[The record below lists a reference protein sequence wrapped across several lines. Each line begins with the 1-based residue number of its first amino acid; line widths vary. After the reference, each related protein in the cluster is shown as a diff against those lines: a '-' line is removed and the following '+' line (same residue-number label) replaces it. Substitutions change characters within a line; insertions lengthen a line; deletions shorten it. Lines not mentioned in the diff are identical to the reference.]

1 MLASCRMRALIF
13 LLVFASAAQAAKN
26 LEFFFIDTEGGQAT
40 LVASP
45 SGQAML
51 IDTGYAGYGGRDA
64 NRIAEAAKLAHVKRI
79 HVLFLTHYHADHAGG
94 VKNLLEVLPVESFYD
109 HGEKAKDD
117 KADSDAYTKARGNAP
132 HTVYKPGDKIPIK
145 DLDITVVVAAQKHI
159 ETKGDPNQFCA
170 GLKPQEGEAGENP
183 QSGGLVV
190 QFGKF
195 RFADLGDIIYNEE
208 LALLC
213 PENRVGKLDL
223 LLTPHH
229 GTHVS
234 PKADY
239 AMAPRVVIENDGA
252 IKGGKREAY
261 QMWRAMPGLEDL
273 WELHFAMA
281 GGREGNS
288 PDTFIA
294 NIDQQCEGKYLKVT
308 AHEDGSFTVYNSRNK
323 YTKTYAAK

>member
-1 MLASCRMRALIF
+1 VRALIF
-13 LLVFASAAQAAKN
+13 ILLCSGYAQAARN
-26 LEFFFIDTEGGQAT
+26 LEIFFIDTEGGQST

-51 IDTGYAGYGGRDA
+51 IDTGYAGFGGRDA

-79 HVLFLTHYHADHAGG
+79 NALFLTHYHADHAGG

-109 HGEKAKDD
+109 HGEKADDAKANSKDYD
-117 KADSDAYTKARGNAP
+117 KARGNAP
-132 HTVYKPGDKIPIK
+132 HFVYKPGDKIPIK

-159 ETKGDPNQFCA
+159 ETKGAPNPFCA
-170 GLKPQEGEAGENP
+170 GLAPKEGESGENP
-183 QSGGLVV
+183 LSGGLVV

-195 RFADLGDIIYNEE
+195 RFADLGDILANEE

-213 PENRVGKLDL
+213 PENRIGKLDL

-239 AMAPRVVIENDGA
+239 AMAPRVVIMNNGA
-252 IKGGKREAY
+252 TKGGKAEAH
-261 QMWRAMPGLEDL
+261 QMWEAMNGLEDL
-273 WELHFAMA
+273 WQLHFAMA
-281 GGREGNS
+281 GGKDGNS

-294 NIDQQCEGKYLKVT
+294 NIDEKCEGKYLKVT

-323 YTKTYAAK
+323 YTKTYAVK

>member
-1 MLASCRMRALIF
+1 MRALIF
-13 LLVFASAAQAAKN
+13 ILLFASAAQAAKT
-26 LEFFFIDTEGGQAT
+26 LEIFFIDTEGGQAT
-40 LVASP
+40 LVVSP

-51 IDTGYAGYGGRDA
+51 IDTGYRGFGGRDA
-64 NRIAEAAKLAHVKRI
+64 NRIAEAAKPAHVKRI
-79 HVLFLTHYHADHAGG
+79 NVLFLTHYHADHAGG
-94 VKNLLEVLPVESFYD
+94 VKNLLEVMPVESFYD
-109 HGEKAKDD
+109 HGDNVEDD
-117 KADSDAYTKARGNAP
+117 KSISDAYNKARGSAP
-132 HTVYKPGDKIPIK
+132 HTAYKPGDKIPIK
-145 DLDITVVVAAQKHI
+145 DLDITVVVAAHKHI
-159 ETKGDPNQFCA
+159 ETKGEPNPFCA
-170 GLKPQEGEAGENP
+170 GLAPKDGETGDNP

-195 RFADLGDIIYNEE
+195 RFADLGDIIWNEE
-208 LALLC
+208 LALMC

-239 AMAPRVVIENDGA
+239 AMAPRVAIENDGPT
-252 IKGGKREAY
+252 KGGELEAY
-261 QMWRAMPGLEDL
+261 QMWRAMPGLEDF

-281 GGREGNS
+281 GGREANS

-294 NIDQQCEGKYLKVT
+294 NIDQRCEGKYLKVT

>member
-1 MLASCRMRALIF
+1 VRALIF
-13 LLVFASAAQAAKN
+13 FLIWSAAAQAAKN
-26 LEFFFIDTEGGQAT
+26 LEIFFIDTEGGQAT
-40 LVASP
+40 LIASP

-51 IDTGYAGYGGRDA
+51 IDTGYTGFGGRDA

-79 HVLFLTHYHADHAGG
+79 NVLFLTHHHQDHAGG
-94 VKNLLEVLPVESFYD
+94 VKNLLEVMKVESFYD
-109 HGEKAKDD
+109 HGGDVEKNGKY
-117 KADSDAYTKARGNAP
+117 SDEYTKAMGDSP
-132 HTVYKPGDKIPIK
+132 HTIYKPGDKVPIK
-145 DLDITVVVAAQKHI
+145 DLDITVVVGGQKHL
-159 ETKGDPNQFCA
+159 ETRGEPNPFCA
-170 GLKPQEGEAGENP
+170 GLAPKEGETGENP

-195 RFADLGDIIYNEE
+195 RFADLGDIIWNEE

-239 AMAPRVVIENDGA
+239 AMAPRVVIMNDGA
-252 IKGGKREAY
+252 KKGGNPEAFK
-261 QMWRAMPGLEDL
+261 MWEGMKGLEDL

-281 GGREGNS
+281 GGKDGNS

-294 NIDQQCEGKYLKVT
+294 NIDEKCEGKYLKVT
-308 AHEDGSFTVYNSRNK
+308 AHEDGSFIVYNSRNK
-323 YTKTYAAK
+323 YTKTYPVK

>member
-1 MLASCRMRALIF
+1 MRALIF
-13 LLVFASAAQAAKN
+13 LLVFTVAAQAAKN

-40 LVASP
+40 LVVSA

-51 IDTGYAGYGGRDA
+51 VDTGYTGFGGRDA

-79 HVLFLTHYHADHAGG
+79 NVLFLTHYHADHAGG

-109 HGEKAKDD
+109 HGEPAKDD
-117 KADSDAYTKARGNAP
+117 KADSSAYDKARGSAP

-145 DLDITVVVAAQKHI
+145 DLDVTVVAGAHKFI
-159 ETKGDPNQFCA
+159 ETKGEANPFCQ
-170 GLKPQEGEAGENP
+170 GLAPKDGEDGENP
-183 QSGGLVV
+183 NSGGLTV

-195 RFADLGDIIYNEE
+195 RFADLGDNMWNEE
-208 LALLC
+208 LAMMC
-213 PENRVGKLDL
+213 PENKLGKVDL

-239 AMAPRVVIENDGA
+239 AMAPRVVIENDGPT
-252 IKGGKREAY
+252 KGGKLEAY
-261 QMWRAMPGLEDL
+261 QMWRAMPGLEDF

-281 GGREGNS
+281 GGRDGNS
-288 PDTFIA
+288 ADTFIA
-294 NIDQQCEGKYLKVT
+294 NVDQRCEGKYLKVT

-323 YTKTYAAK
+323 FTKTYAAK